1 FCRFFIFIFIS
12 LHWVR
17 LWLEHVRIISVEP
30 GHDVTLPCEVP
41 DGGTVAVVEWRRTD
55 LKDRYVLLYRNKV
68 DPRYQ
73 LQSYRDRVDLQIKN
87 RNISLILKNVIPD
100 DEGTY
105 ECRVFQRNSPRQQR
119 SVPGSVIGGDP
130 RLLVFLFSFII
141 PVKPG
146 HDVTL
151 PCEVPDGGTVAV
163 VEWIRTDLKDGY
175 VLLYRNKQLDPDY
188 QHQSYRDRVDLQIKN
203 RNISLILKNVSA
215 DDEGTYECR
224 VFQRNSPRQQ
234 RSVIGGDPVC
244 SISLRVVSLCD
255 EYLMPQVDDLLDRF
269 LTKGYWQILSSTFSI
284 PYSFYQLVT
293 LPFVLFRT
301 TFQHLMDLVLHPQ
314 KGRL

>member
-1 FCRFFIFIFIS
+1 SGMVFKFLYIKHMVILNS
-12 LHWVR
+12 
-17 LWLEHVRIISVEP
+17 
-30 GHDVTLPCEVP
+30 TL
-41 DGGTVAVVEWRRTD
+41 
-55 LKDRYVLLYRNKV
+55 
-68 DPRYQ
+68 
-73 LQSYRDRVDLQIKN
+73 
-87 RNISLILKNVIPD
+87 
-100 DEGTY
+100 
-105 ECRVFQRNSPRQQR
+105 
-119 SVPGSVIGGDP
+119 
-130 RLLVFLFSFII
+130 
-141 PVKPG
+141 KPG

-244 SISLRVVSLCD
+244 SISLRVGPPVESGHD
-255 EYLMPQVDDLLDRF
+255 
-269 LTKGYWQILSSTFSI
+269 
-284 PYSFYQLVT
+284 VT
-293 LPFVLFRT
+293 LPCEAPGRGTVAVVEWIRTGLKEGYVLLYRSKRLDPHHQLQSYKDRVDLQMKNRNISLILKNVSSDDEGTYECRFFQRNSPHQQRSVIGGDPVCSISLRVGPPGESEFSFFFYFIRCWREPHSSFFFT
-301 TFQHLMDLVLHPQ
+301 NIFHTHTFLFCTHTIFMTLI
-314 KGRL
+314 

>member
-1 FCRFFIFIFIS
+1 MDTDQ
-12 LHWVR
+12 R
-17 LWLEHVRIISVEP
+17 LLLFLCLLLVFADQRIISVEP

-130 RLLVFLFSFII
+130 
-141 PVKPG
+141 
-146 HDVTL
+146 
-151 PCEVPDGGTVAV
+151 
-163 VEWIRTDLKDGY
+163 
-175 VLLYRNKQLDPDY
+175 
-188 QHQSYRDRVDLQIKN
+188 
-203 RNISLILKNVSA
+203 
-215 DDEGTYECR
+215 
-224 VFQRNSPRQQ
+224 
-234 RSVIGGDPVC
+234 VC
-244 SISLRVVSLCD
+244 SISLRVGPPGTPEKQNQYRVKNTSERLRSSL
-255 EYLMPQVDDLLDRF
+255 YLCM
-269 LTKGYWQILSSTFSI
+269 
-284 PYSFYQLVT
+284 
-293 LPFVLFRT
+293 
-301 TFQHLMDLVLHPQ
+301 LVL
-314 KGRL
+314 LVFVYF